1 MTNKTHLRQL
11 IPERKLATFAEHAAR
26 QTAQTA
32 SQTIEI
38 MNADFQL
45 AFHARVYPD
54 MTQHEAANR
63 YFKDLQGSIMFA
75 SH

>member
-32 SQTIEI
+32 SQTI
-38 MNADFQL
+38 
-45 AFHARVYPD
+45 
-54 MTQHEAANR
+54 TQHEAANR